1 MASMFRGTSQ
11 ISGMMLDTKSTD
23 HDPIHVTHAISES
36 PLGPLTLVAHDG
48 VLAGVH
54 FNGGTRWPVRAM
66 PGARD
71 DAGFDDAIRQL
82 DEYFRGERTRF
93 ELPLAPRGD
102 AFQQRVW
109 ALLQRIPYGETRSYG
124 QLAAELGD
132 SRLARDIGVANARNP
147 IAVIVPC
154 HRVIGADGRL
164 VGYAGGLERKRF
176 LLDLEQL
183 GVVMAYSLHSLP
195 LPAPPSEAETVR
207 HAHRTTAGGSDRDGP

>member
-1 MASMFRGTSQ
+1 
-11 ISGMMLDTKSTD
+11 MMLDARPGARAAARST
-23 HDPIHVTHAISES
+23 HTVTES

-54 FNGGTRWPVRAM
+54 FDARTRWPARPA
-66 PGARD
+66 PGTRD
-71 DAGFDDAIRQL
+71 DAAFGDAIRQL

-93 ELPLAPRGD
+93 ELHLAPRGN
-102 AFQQRVW
+102 AFEQSVW
-109 ALLQRIPYGETRSYG
+109 ALLQRIPRGETRSYG

-132 SRLARDIGVANARNP
+132 AALARDVGVANARNP

-183 GVVMAYSLHSLP
+183 GVVMAYSLNSLP
-195 LPAPPSEAETVR
+195 LPASRSAPIR
-207 HAHRTTAGGSDRDGP
+207 

>member
-1 MASMFRGTSQ
+1 MASMLRGTRQ
-11 ISGMMLDTKSTD
+11 ISGMTFDTKSTD
-23 HDPIHVTHAISES
+23 HDAIHVTHAISDS

-48 VLAGVH
+48 VLARVH
-54 FNGGTRWPVRAM
+54 FNGGTRWPVRGA
-66 PGARD
+66 PGTRD
-71 DAGFDDAIRQL
+71 DAGFGDAIRQL

-93 ELPLAPRGD
+93 ELSLTPRGD

-109 ALLQRIPYGETRSYG
+109 ALLRRIPYGETRSYG

-132 SRLARDIGVANARNP
+132 SRLARDVGVANARNP

-195 LPAPPSEAETVR
+195 VPASRSEVETAQ
-207 HAHRTTAGGSDRDGP
+207 HAHRTRAGRSNRDSS

>member
-1 MASMFRGTSQ
+1 
-11 ISGMMLDTKSTD
+11 MMLDARPGA
-23 HDPIHVTHAISES
+23 HAAARVTHTVTES

-54 FNGGTRWPVRAM
+54 FDARTRRPARPA

-71 DAGFDDAIRQL
+71 DAGFGDAIRQL
-82 DEYFRGERTRF
+82 DEYFRGERTQF
-93 ELPLAPRGD
+93 ELHVAPRGD
-102 AFQQRVW
+102 AFQQKVW

-132 SRLARDIGVANARNP
+132 PALARDVGVANARNP

-164 VGYAGGLERKRF
+164 VGYAGGLERKQF

-183 GVVMAYSLHSLP
+183 GVLMAYSLNSLP
-195 LPAPPSEAETVR
+195 LPAPRSAAETDH
-207 HAHRTTAGGSDRDGP
+207 HAHRTRAGESDRDCR

>member
-1 MASMFRGTSQ
+1 
-11 ISGMMLDTKSTD
+11 MMLDARPGARAAARITHT
-23 HDPIHVTHAISES
+23 VTES

-54 FNGGTRWPVRAM
+54 FDARTRWPARPA
-66 PGARD
+66 PGTRD
-71 DAGFDDAIRQL
+71 DAAFGDAIRQL

-93 ELPLAPRGD
+93 ELQIAPRGN
-102 AFQQRVW
+102 AFEQSVW
-109 ALLQRIPYGETRSYG
+109 ALLQRIPCGETRSYG

-132 SRLARDIGVANARNP
+132 AALARDVGVANARNP

-183 GVVMAYSLHSLP
+183 GVVMAYSLNSLP
-195 LPAPPSEAETVR
+195 LPASR
-207 HAHRTTAGGSDRDGP
+207 

>member
-1 MASMFRGTSQ
+1 
-11 ISGMMLDTKSTD
+11 MMLDARPGARAAARITHT
-23 HDPIHVTHAISES
+23 VTES

-54 FNGGTRWPVRAM
+54 FDARTRWPARPA
-66 PGARD
+66 PGTRD
-71 DAGFDDAIRQL
+71 DAAFGDAIRQL

-93 ELPLAPRGD
+93 ELHLAPRGN
-102 AFQQRVW
+102 AFEQSVW
-109 ALLQRIPYGETRSYG
+109 ALLQRIPRGETRSYG

-132 SRLARDIGVANARNP
+132 AALARDVGVANARNP

-154 HRVIGADGRL
+154 HRVLGADGRL

-183 GVVMAYSLHSLP
+183 GVVMAYSLNSLP
-195 LPAPPSEAETVR
+195 LPASRSAPIR
-207 HAHRTTAGGSDRDGP
+207 

>member
-1 MASMFRGTSQ
+1 
-11 ISGMMLDTKSTD
+11 MMLDARPGARAAARITHT
-23 HDPIHVTHAISES
+23 VTES

-54 FNGGTRWPVRAM
+54 FDARTRWPARPA
-66 PGARD
+66 PGTRD
-71 DAGFDDAIRQL
+71 DAAFGDAIRQL

-93 ELPLAPRGD
+93 ELQIAPRGN
-102 AFQQRVW
+102 AFEQSVW
-109 ALLQRIPYGETRSYG
+109 ALLQRIPRGETRSYG

-132 SRLARDIGVANARNP
+132 AALARDVGVANARNP

-183 GVVMAYSLHSLP
+183 GVVMAYSLNSLP
-195 LPAPPSEAETVR
+195 LPASRSAPIR
-207 HAHRTTAGGSDRDGP
+207 

>member
-1 MASMFRGTSQ
+1 
-11 ISGMMLDTKSTD
+11 
-23 HDPIHVTHAISES
+23 
-36 PLGPLTLVAHDG
+36 
-48 VLAGVH
+48 
-54 FNGGTRWPVRAM
+54 M

-102 AFQQRVW
+102 AFQQSVW

-132 SRLARDIGVANARNP
+132 SRLARDVGVANARNP

-183 GVVMAYSLHSLP
+183 GVVMACSLNSLP
-195 LPAPPSEAETVR
+195 PGAMMPIVR
-207 HAHRTTAGGSDRDGP
+207 RSREGGSSA

>member
-1 MASMFRGTSQ
+1 
-11 ISGMMLDTKSTD
+11 
-23 HDPIHVTHAISES
+23 
-36 PLGPLTLVAHDG
+36 
-48 VLAGVH
+48 
-54 FNGGTRWPVRAM
+54 VRAM

-102 AFQQRVW
+102 AFQQSVW
-109 ALLQRIPYGETRSYG
+109 ALLQRIPYGDTRSYG

-132 SRLARDIGVANARNP
+132 SRLARDVGVANARNP

-195 LPAPPSEAETVR
+195 PGAMMPIVR
-207 HAHRTTAGGSDRDGP
+207 RSREGGSSA